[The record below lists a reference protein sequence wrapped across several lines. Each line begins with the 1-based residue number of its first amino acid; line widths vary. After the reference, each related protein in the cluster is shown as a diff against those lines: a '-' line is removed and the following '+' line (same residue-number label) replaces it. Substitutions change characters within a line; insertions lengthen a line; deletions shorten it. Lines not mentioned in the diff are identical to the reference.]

1 MEIKKK
7 LRTMRTVTDSRW
19 LMIVALSFI
28 IYHLSFSTA
37 GAQEPRAELTLQD
50 QSKVY
55 YNIDDLKSIDVSGTT
70 ITVVPKTGNA
80 VVYDRKVTN
89 IAFIPSGNS
98 HQLSPNTQRL
108 LSYLQSIYG
117 VKTLSAAMANVNWN
131 TYEAQWVFKHTGRWP
146 AINCFDFIHHV
157 WSSPGGWIDYSNSSV
172 VENWHNQG
180 GIVAAM
186 WHWNVPANDGQN
198 YAFYYGND
206 ANKKNEQTTFDV
218 RKIFEPNSSEY
229 QRMVSDIDKIISYLK
244 PLQQKDIPVIWRPLH
259 EAGGKWFW
267 WGMDAEACKELWRV
281 MYQRFQQAG
290 LNNIIWAFT
299 PAASWGRPFSDG
311 FLWYPGDEYVDIVG
325 FDIYNVWSAQSIY
338 TDYFHLLEQQCRGK
352 LVGLT
357 EFGNVAQLSQQ
368 WQAGAKWLFFMPWYD
383 YGRTNNPNA
392 AAFNQQDHSSANI
405 TWWKNAWA
413 QDYVLSRDQVNYRR

>member
-1 MEIKKK
+1 
-7 LRTMRTVTDSRW
+7 MRTLTDSRW

-206 ANKKNEQTTFDV
+206 ADKKNEQTTFDV

-338 TDYFHLLEQQCRGK
+338 TDYFHLLEQQCPGK

-413 QDYVLSRDQVNYRR
+413 QDYVLSRDQVNY

>member
-131 TYEAQWVFKHTGRWP
+131 TNEAQWVFKHTGRWP

-206 ANKKNEQTTFDV
+206 ADKKNEQTTFDV

-325 FDIYNVWSAQSIY
+325 FDIYNVWSAQNIY
-338 TDYFHLLEQQCRGK
+338 TDYFHLLEQQCPGK

-383 YGRTNNPNA
+383 YGRTNNPNE

-413 QDYVLSRDQVNYRR
+413 QDYVLSRDQVNY

>member
-117 VKTLSAAMANVNWN
+117 VKTLSATMANVNWN

-146 AINCFDFIHHV
+146 AMNCFDFIHHV

-338 TDYFHLLEQQCRGK
+338 TDYFHLLEQQCPGK

>member
-7 LRTMRTVTDSRW
+7 LKTMRTVTDSRW

-206 ANKKNEQTTFDV
+206 ADKKNEQTTFDV

-338 TDYFHLLEQQCRGK
+338 TDYFHLLEQQCPGK